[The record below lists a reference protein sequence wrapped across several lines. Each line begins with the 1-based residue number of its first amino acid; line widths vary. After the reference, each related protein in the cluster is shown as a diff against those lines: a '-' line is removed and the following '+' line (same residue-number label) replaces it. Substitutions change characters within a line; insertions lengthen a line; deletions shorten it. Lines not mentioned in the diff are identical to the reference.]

1 MISSM
6 RKILIYAV
14 VLLSILTAILYWQL
28 SEVKKEKKRLSNNQ
42 EALLTDVETYKTEAG
57 KNAASVLRLEL
68 SKSELEKY
76 NKNLTKTV
84 SDLKI
89 KISRIQS
96 AATTATS
103 TDYSITTA
111 VRDSIV
117 YRDRLIPDTLKKIT
131 YNDAWLNLDGTIQK
145 GIFSGNIQSIDTLF
159 TIVHRIPKK
168 FLFFKWGTKAIRQEV
183 TTKNPHSKIV
193 YTQYIEL
200 KR

>member
-1 MISSM
+1 M

-28 SEVKKEKKRLSNNQ
+28 SEVKTEKKRLANNQ

-76 NKNLTKTV
+76 NKDLTQTV

-96 AATTATS
+96 ASTTATS
-103 TDYSITTA
+103 TDYSITTS

-117 YRDRLIPDTLKKIT
+117 YRDRLIPDTLKRIT

-145 GIFSGNIQSIDTLF
+145 GIFSGNIQSRDTLV

>member
-1 MISSM
+1 MNKYLVYLSA
-6 RKILIYAV
+6 LLLVAV
-14 VLLSILTAILYWQL
+14 MALSWLYKTEKQ
-28 SEVKKEKKRLSNNQ
+28 EKKRLANNQ
-42 EALLTDVETYKTEAG
+42 EALLTDMETYKTEAG

-76 NKNLTKTV
+76 NKDLTQTV

-96 AATTATS
+96 ASTTATS
-103 TDYSITTA
+103 TDYSITTP

-117 YRDRLIPDTLKKIT
+117 YRDRLIPDTLKRIT
-131 YNDAWLNLDGTIQK
+131 YNDAWLGLDGTIQK
-145 GIFSGNIQSIDTLF
+145 GIFSGNIQSRDTLVQ
-159 TIVHRIPKK
+159 IVHRIPKK

>member
-1 MISSM
+1 M

-14 VLLSILTAILYWQL
+14 ILLSILAAVLYWQL
-28 SEVKKEKKRLSNNQ
+28 SEVKKEKKRLANNQ
-42 EALLTDVETYKTEAG
+42 EALLTDMETYKTEAG

-76 NKNLTKTV
+76 NKDLTQTA

-96 AATTATS
+96 ASTTATS
-103 TDYSITTA
+103 TDYSITTP

-117 YRDRLIPDTLKKIT
+117 YRDRLIPDTLKRIT
-131 YNDAWLNLDGTIQK
+131 YNDTWLDLDGTIQK
-145 GIFSGNIQSIDTLF
+145 GIFSGNIQSRDTLVQ
-159 TIVHRIPKK
+159 IIHRIPKK

-193 YTQYIEL
+193 YMQYIEL

>member
-1 MISSM
+1 M

-28 SEVKKEKKRLSNNQ
+28 SEVKTEKKRLANNQ
-42 EALLTDVETYKTEAG
+42 EALLTDMETYKTEAG
-57 KNAASVLRLEL
+57 KNAVSVLRLEL

-76 NKNLTKTV
+76 NKDLTQTV

-96 AATTATS
+96 ASTTATS
-103 TDYSITTA
+103 TDYSITTP

-117 YRDRLIPDTLKKIT
+117 YRDRLIPDTLKRIT
-131 YNDAWLNLDGTIQK
+131 YNDDWLDLDGTIQK
-145 GIFSGNIQSIDTLF
+145 GIFSGNIQSRDTLVQ
-159 TIVHRIPKK
+159 IVHRIPKK

>member
-1 MISSM
+1 MNKYLVYLSALLLVAVMALSWLY
-6 RKILIYAV
+6 KI
-14 VLLSILTAILYWQL
+14 
-28 SEVKKEKKRLSNNQ
+28 EKREKQRLANNQ
-42 EALLTDVETYKTEAG
+42 EALLTDMETYKTEAG

-76 NKNLTKTV
+76 NKDLTQTV

-96 AATTATS
+96 ASTTATS
-103 TDYSITTA
+103 TDYSITTP

-117 YRDRLIPDTLKKIT
+117 YRDRLIPDTLKRIT
-131 YNDAWLNLDGTIQK
+131 YNDTWLDLDGTIQK
-145 GIFSGNIQSIDTLF
+145 GIFSGNIQSRDTLVQ
-159 TIVHRIPKK
+159 IIHRIPKK

>member
-1 MISSM
+1 MNKYLVYLS
-6 RKILIYAV
+6 
-14 VLLSILTAILYWQL
+14 VLLLVVVMTLSWLYKTEKQ
-28 SEVKKEKKRLSNNQ
+28 EKKRLANNQ

-76 NKNLTKTV
+76 NKDLTQTV

-96 AATTATS
+96 ASTTATN
-103 TDYSITTA
+103 TDYSITTP

-117 YRDRLIPDTLKKIT
+117 YKDRLIPDTLKSIT
-131 YNDAWLNLDGTIQK
+131 YNDAWLNVDGTIQK
-145 GIFSGNIQSIDTLF
+145 GIFSGNIQSRDTLVQV
-159 TIVHRIPKK
+159 IHRIPKK

>member
-1 MISSM
+1 MNKYLVYLSA
-6 RKILIYAV
+6 LLLVAV
-14 VLLSILTAILYWQL
+14 MALSWLYKT
-28 SEVKKEKKRLSNNQ
+28 EKREKKRLANNQ
-42 EALLTDVETYKTEAG
+42 EALLTDMETYKTEAG

-76 NKNLTKTV
+76 NKDLTQTV

-96 AATTATS
+96 ASTTATS
-103 TDYSITTA
+103 TDYSITTP

-117 YRDRLIPDTLKKIT
+117 YRDRLIPDTLKRIT
-131 YNDAWLNLDGTIQK
+131 YNDAWLDLNGTIQK
-145 GIFSGNIQSIDTLF
+145 GIFSGNIQSRDTLVQ
-159 TIVHRIPKK
+159 IVHRIPKK

-200 KR
+200 KRS

>member
-1 MISSM
+1 MNKYLVYLSA
-6 RKILIYAV
+6 LLLVAV
-14 VLLSILTAILYWQL
+14 MALSWLYKTEKQ
-28 SEVKKEKKRLSNNQ
+28 EKKRLANNQ
-42 EALLTDVETYKTEAG
+42 EALLTDIETYKTEAG

-76 NKNLTKTV
+76 NKDLTQTV

-96 AATTATS
+96 ASTTATS
-103 TDYSITTA
+103 TDYSITTP

-117 YRDRLIPDTLKKIT
+117 YRDRLIPDTLKRIT
-131 YNDAWLNLDGTIQK
+131 YNDAWLGLDGTIQK
-145 GIFSGNIQSIDTLF
+145 GIFSGNIQSRDTLVQ
-159 TIVHRIPKK
+159 IVHRIPKK

>member
-1 MISSM
+1 MNKYLVYLSALLLVAVMALSWLY
-6 RKILIYAV
+6 KI
-14 VLLSILTAILYWQL
+14 
-28 SEVKKEKKRLSNNQ
+28 EKREKQRLANNQ

-76 NKNLTKTV
+76 NKDLTQTV

-96 AATTATS
+96 ASTTATS
-103 TDYSITTA
+103 TDYSITTP

-117 YRDRLIPDTLKKIT
+117 YRDRLIPDTLKRIT
-131 YNDAWLNLDGTIQK
+131 YNDTWLDLDGTIQK
-145 GIFSGNIQSIDTLF
+145 GIFSGNIQSRDTLVQ
-159 TIVHRIPKK
+159 IIHRIPKK

>member
-1 MISSM
+1 MNKYLVYLSA
-6 RKILIYAV
+6 LLLVAV
-14 VLLSILTAILYWQL
+14 MTLSWLYKTEKQ
-28 SEVKKEKKRLSNNQ
+28 EKKRLANNQ
-42 EALLTDVETYKTEAG
+42 EALLTDMETYKTEAG

-76 NKNLTKTV
+76 NKDLTKTV

-96 AATTATS
+96 ASTTATS
-103 TDYSITTA
+103 TDYSITTP

-117 YRDRLIPDTLKKIT
+117 YKDRLIPDTLKSIT
-131 YNDAWLNLDGTIQK
+131 YNDAWLNVDGTIQK
-145 GIFSGNIQSIDTLF
+145 GIFSGNIQSRDTLVQV
-159 TIVHRIPKK
+159 IHRIPKR

>member
-1 MISSM
+1 M

-14 VLLSILTAILYWQL
+14 IFLSILAAVLYWQL
-28 SEVKKEKKRLSNNQ
+28 SEVKTEKKRLANNQ

-76 NKNLTKTV
+76 NKDLTQTV

-96 AATTATS
+96 ASTTATS
-103 TDYSITTA
+103 TDYSITTP

-117 YRDRLIPDTLKKIT
+117 YRDRLILDTLKRIT
-131 YNDAWLNLDGTIQK
+131 YNDAWLDLNGTIQK
-145 GIFSGNIQSIDTLF
+145 GIFSGNIQSRDTLVQV
-159 TIVHRIPKK
+159 IHRIPKR
-168 FLFFKWGTKAIRQEV
+168 FLFFKWGTKAIRQEI

>member
-1 MISSM
+1 MILSM

-14 VLLSILTAILYWQL
+14 ILLSILAAVLYWQL
-28 SEVKKEKKRLSNNQ
+28 SEVKKEKKRLANNQ
-42 EALLTDVETYKTEAG
+42 EALLTDMETYKTEAG

-76 NKNLTKTV
+76 NKDLTQTA

-96 AATTATS
+96 ASTTATS
-103 TDYSITTA
+103 TDYSITTP

-117 YRDRLIPDTLKKIT
+117 YRDRLIPDTLKRIT
-131 YNDAWLNLDGTIQK
+131 YNDTWLDLDGTIQK
-145 GIFSGNIQSIDTLF
+145 GIFSGNIQSRDTLVQ
-159 TIVHRIPKK
+159 IIHRIPKK

-193 YTQYIEL
+193 YMQYIEL

>member
-1 MISSM
+1 M

-14 VLLSILTAILYWQL
+14 IFLSILAAVLYWQL
-28 SEVKKEKKRLSNNQ
+28 SEVKTEKKRLANNQ
-42 EALLTDVETYKTEAG
+42 EALLTDMETYKTEAG

-76 NKNLTKTV
+76 NKDLTQTV

-96 AATTATS
+96 ASTTATS
-103 TDYSITTA
+103 TDYSITTP

-117 YRDRLIPDTLKKIT
+117 YKDRLIPDTLKSIT
-131 YNDAWLNLDGTIQK
+131 YNDAWLNVDGTIQK
-145 GIFSGNIQSIDTLF
+145 GIFSGNIQSRDTLVQV
-159 TIVHRIPKK
+159 IHRIPKR

>member
-1 MISSM
+1 MNKYLVYLSA
-6 RKILIYAV
+6 LLLVAV
-14 VLLSILTAILYWQL
+14 MALSWLY
-28 SEVKKEKKRLSNNQ
+28 KTEKQENKRLANNQ
-42 EALLTDVETYKTEAG
+42 EALLTDMETYKTEAG

-76 NKNLTKTV
+76 NKDLTQTV

-96 AATTATS
+96 ASTTATS
-103 TDYSITTA
+103 TDYSITTP

-117 YRDRLIPDTLKKIT
+117 YRDRLIPDTLKRIT

-145 GIFSGNIQSIDTLF
+145 GIFSGNIQSRDTLV

-200 KR
+200 KK

>member
-1 MISSM
+1 M

-14 VLLSILTAILYWQL
+14 IFLSILAAVLYWQL
-28 SEVKKEKKRLSNNQ
+28 NEVKTEKKRLANNQ

-76 NKNLTKTV
+76 NKDLTQTV

-96 AATTATS
+96 VSTTATS
-103 TDYSITTA
+103 TDYSITTP

-117 YRDRLIPDTLKKIT
+117 YRDRLIPDTLKRIT
-131 YNDAWLNLDGTIQK
+131 YNDAWLDLDGTIQK
-145 GIFSGNIQSIDTLF
+145 GIFSGNIQSRDTLVQ
-159 TIVHRIPKK
+159 IVHRIPKK

>member
-1 MISSM
+1 MNKCLVYLSA
-6 RKILIYAV
+6 LLLVAV
-14 VLLSILTAILYWQL
+14 MTLSWLYKTEKQ
-28 SEVKKEKKRLSNNQ
+28 EKKRLANNQ

-76 NKNLTKTV
+76 NKDLTQTV

-96 AATTATS
+96 ASTTATN
-103 TDYSITTA
+103 TDYSITTP

-117 YRDRLIPDTLKKIT
+117 YKDRLIPDTIKRIT
-131 YNDAWLNLDGTIQK
+131 YNDTWLNLDGTIQK
-145 GIFSGNIQSIDTLF
+145 GIFSGNIQSRDTLVQV
-159 TIVHRIPKK
+159 VHRIPKK

>member
-1 MISSM
+1 MNKYLVYLSA
-6 RKILIYAV
+6 LLLVAV
-14 VLLSILTAILYWQL
+14 MTLSWLYKTEKQ
-28 SEVKKEKKRLSNNQ
+28 EKKRLANNQ
-42 EALLTDVETYKTEAG
+42 EALLTDMETYKTEAG

-76 NKNLTKTV
+76 NKDLTKTV

-96 AATTATS
+96 ASTTATS
-103 TDYSITTA
+103 TDYSITTP

-117 YRDRLIPDTLKKIT
+117 YKDRLIPDTLKSIT
-131 YNDAWLNLDGTIQK
+131 YNDAWLNVDGTIQK
-145 GIFSGNIQSIDTLF
+145 GIFSGNIQSRDTLVQV
-159 TIVHRIPKK
+159 IHRIPKK

>member
-1 MISSM
+1 M

-28 SEVKKEKKRLSNNQ
+28 SEVKTEKKRLANNQ
-42 EALLTDVETYKTEAG
+42 EALLTDVQTYKTEAG

-76 NKNLTKTV
+76 NKDLTQTV

-96 AATTATS
+96 ASTTATS
-103 TDYSITTA
+103 TDYSITTP

-117 YRDRLIPDTLKKIT
+117 YRDRLIPDTLKRIT

-145 GIFSGNIQSIDTLF
+145 GIFSGNIQSRDTLV

-200 KR
+200 KK

>member
-1 MISSM
+1 M

-14 VLLSILTAILYWQL
+14 IFLSILAAVLYWQL
-28 SEVKKEKKRLSNNQ
+28 SEVKTEKKRLANNQ

-76 NKNLTKTV
+76 NKDLTQTV

-96 AATTATS
+96 ASTTATS
-103 TDYSITTA
+103 TDYSITTP

-117 YRDRLIPDTLKKIT
+117 YRDRLIPDTLKRIT
-131 YNDAWLNLDGTIQK
+131 YNDTWLDLDGTIQK
-145 GIFSGNIQSIDTLF
+145 GIFSGNIQSRDTLVQ
-159 TIVHRIPKK
+159 IIHRIPKK

>member
-1 MISSM
+1 M

-14 VLLSILTAILYWQL
+14 IFLSILAAVLYWQL
-28 SEVKKEKKRLSNNQ
+28 SEVKTEKKRLANNQ

-76 NKNLTKTV
+76 NKDLTQTV

-96 AATTATS
+96 ASTTATS
-103 TDYSITTA
+103 TDYSITTP

-117 YRDRLIPDTLKKIT
+117 YRDRLIPDTLKRIT
-131 YNDAWLNLDGTIQK
+131 YNDAWLGLDGTIQK
-145 GIFSGNIQSIDTLF
+145 GIFSGNIQSRDTLVQ
-159 TIVHRIPKK
+159 IVHRIPKK

>member
-1 MISSM
+1 M

-14 VLLSILTAILYWQL
+14 IFLSILAAVLYWQL
-28 SEVKKEKKRLSNNQ
+28 SEEKMEKKRLANNQ

-76 NKNLTKTV
+76 NKDLTQTV

-96 AATTATS
+96 ASTTATS
-103 TDYSITTA
+103 TDYSITTP

-117 YRDRLIPDTLKKIT
+117 YRDRLIPDTLKRIT
-131 YNDAWLNLDGTIQK
+131 YNDAWLGLDGTIQK
-145 GIFSGNIQSIDTLF
+145 GIFSGNIQSRDTLVQ
-159 TIVHRIPKK
+159 IVHRIPKK

>member
-1 MISSM
+1 M

-14 VLLSILTAILYWQL
+14 IFLSILAAVLYWQL
-28 SEVKKEKKRLSNNQ
+28 NEVKTEKKRLANNQ

-76 NKNLTKTV
+76 NKDLTQTV

-96 AATTATS
+96 ASTTATS
-103 TDYSITTA
+103 TDYSITTP

-117 YRDRLIPDTLKKIT
+117 YRDRLIPDTLKRIT
-131 YNDAWLNLDGTIQK
+131 YNDAWLGLDGTIQK
-145 GIFSGNIQSIDTLF
+145 GIFSGNIQSRDTLVQ
-159 TIVHRIPKK
+159 IVHRIPKK
-168 FLFFKWGTKAIRQEV
+168 FLFFKWGAKAIRQEV

>member
-1 MISSM
+1 M

-14 VLLSILTAILYWQL
+14 IFLSILATVLYWQL
-28 SEVKKEKKRLSNNQ
+28 SEVKTEKKRLANNQ

-76 NKNLTKTV
+76 NKDLTQTV

-96 AATTATS
+96 ASTTATS
-103 TDYSITTA
+103 TDYSITTP

-117 YRDRLIPDTLKKIT
+117 YRDRLIPDTLKRIT
-131 YNDAWLNLDGTIQK
+131 YNDAWLDLDGTIRK
-145 GIFSGNIQSIDTLF
+145 GIFSGNIQSRDTLVH
-159 TIVHRIPKK
+159 IIHRIPKK